1 MYIVLMS
8 VRKQSARVISSQVV
22 FTGRV
27 FKVVSDEVEEP
38 DNVRARREIIR
49 HPGSIVVLAVDDSKR
64 PPRILLERQ
73 FRYAAGTRLWE
84 LPAGRIEPGE
94 DKLRAAKRELLEET
108 GYTARRWRPAFSFYA
123 SPGFLDET
131 MNLFLATGLK
141 SGEAQPEDDERISI
155 RFFTFPQAVQMVLS
169 RKIIDGKTIA
179 GVLWLEKKFAKR
191 R

>member
-1 MYIVLMS
+1 M
-8 VRKQSARVISSQVV
+8 ARVISSRTV
-22 FTGRV
+22 FEGRV
-27 FKVVSDEVEEP
+27 FKVVADEVEEP

-94 DKLRAAKRELLEET
+94 NKLRAAKRELLEET
-108 GYTARRWRPAFSFYA
+108 GYKARRWRPAFSFYA

-155 RFFTFPQAVQMVLS
+155 RFFTLPQALQMVLS

-179 GVLWLEKKFAKR
+179 GVLWLDKKLGGR